1 MTIDR
6 RTLIGSGLALTA
18 AAGAARAQ
26 TAAPASPDPLT
37 WPARQ
42 TLNLWPKTPPGA
54 PATRP
59 ADRKGVDM
67 PTLSVY
73 RAAKPDGRA
82 VLSIPGGGYSG
93 VSVENEGSNI
103 ARALTP
109 HGISVFVLNYRLPID
124 GWTDRANAPVQDAQ
138 RAIRMIRSNAQ
149 SFGID
154 PNKVGIAGFSAGGHL
169 GGVLATAYNDRV
181 YAPIDRADELP
192 ARPDFA
198 GLIYPVSTLAARAT
212 HSVSAENLLGPKPD
226 RADVARLSPDV
237 RVNPDTPPLF
247 LVHAM
252 DDPVV
257 PVDMSLMLIA
267 VARAAGVPVE
277 AHLYEKGGHGFGVGN
292 GENHPARGWA
302 DRFAAWS
309 ATHV

>member
-6 RTLIGSGLALTA
+6 RTLIGTGIALTA
-18 AAGAARAQ
+18 TGIASPAIGQ
-26 TAAPASPDPLT
+26 TSPDPLT

-42 TLNLWPKTPPGA
+42 TLNLWPKAPPGT
-54 PATRP
+54 PRTRP
-59 ADRKGVDM
+59 ATRKGVDM

-82 VLSIPGGGYSG
+82 VLSIPGGGYAG

-124 GWTDRANAPVQDAQ
+124 GWEPRAHAPVQDAQ
-138 RAIRMIRSNAQ
+138 RAIRMIRSYAD

-154 PNKVGIAGFSAGGHL
+154 ATKVGIAGFSAGGHL
-169 GGVLATAYNDRV
+169 GGVLATGYNDRV
-181 YAPIDRADELP
+181 HDPVDRADELP

-226 RADVARLSPDV
+226 RAIVARLSPDV

-267 VARAAGVPVE
+267 AARAAGVPVE

-292 GENHPARGWA
+292 GDNHPAFGWT
-302 DRFAAWS
+302 DRFATWS
-309 ATHV
+309 AMHV

>member
-1 MTIDR
+1 MPIDR
-6 RTLIGSGLALTA
+6 RTLIGTGLAVS
-18 AAGAARAQ
+18 AAGIANPALGQ
-26 TAAPASPDPLT
+26 TSPDPLT

-42 TLNLWPKTPPGA
+42 TLNLWPKAPPGT
-54 PATRP
+54 PRTRP
-59 ADRKGVDM
+59 AERKGVDM

-109 HGISVFVLNYRLPID
+109 HGISVFVLIYRLPID
-124 GWTDRANAPVQDAQ
+124 GWEPRGAAPVQDAQ
-138 RAIRMIRSNAQ
+138 RAIRMIRSHAK

-154 PNKVGIAGFSAGGHL
+154 PAKVGIAGFSAGGHL
-169 GGVLATAYNDRV
+169 GGVLATAYNDRI
-181 YAPIDRADELP
+181 YAPIDSADELP

-212 HSVSAENLLGPKPD
+212 HSVSASNLLGPKPD

-292 GENHPARGWA
+292 GEDHPARGWA

-309 ATHV
+309 TTHV

>member
-6 RTLIGSGLALTA
+6 RTLIGTGLALTA
-18 AAGAARAQ
+18 TGIASSAIGQ
-26 TAAPASPDPLT
+26 TSSDPLT

-42 TLNLWPKTPPGA
+42 TLNLWPKAPPGT
-54 PATRP
+54 PRTRP
-59 ADRKGVDM
+59 AERKGVDM

-73 RAAKPDGRA
+73 RAARPDGRA
-82 VLSIPGGGYSG
+82 VLSIPGGGYAG

-124 GWTDRANAPVQDAQ
+124 GWEPRANAPVQDAQ
-138 RAIRMIRSNAQ
+138 RAIRMIRSNA
-149 SFGID
+149 SRFGID

-181 YAPIDRADELP
+181 YAPVDRADELP

-252 DDPVV
+252 DDSVV

-267 VARAAGVPVE
+267 AARAAGIPVE

-292 GENHPARGWA
+292 GDGHPARGWT

>member
-1 MTIDR
+1 MPIDR
-6 RTLIGSGLALTA
+6 RTLIGTGLALTA
-18 AAGAARAQ
+18 TGIASPAIGQ
-26 TAAPASPDPLT
+26 TSPDPLS

-42 TLNLWPKTPPGA
+42 TLNLWPKAPPGT
-54 PATRP
+54 PRTRP

-82 VLSIPGGGYSG
+82 VLSIPGGGYAG

-124 GWTDRANAPVQDAQ
+124 GWTDRAHAPVQDAQ
-138 RAIRMIRSNAQ
+138 RAIRMIRSHAK

-181 YAPIDRADELP
+181 YTPIDRADELP

-212 HSVSAENLLGPKPD
+212 HSISAENLLGPKPD
-226 RADVARLSPDV
+226 AATVARLSPDV

-252 DDPVV
+252 DDPIV

-267 VARAAGVPVE
+267 AARAAGIPVE

-292 GENHPARGWA
+292 GDNHPAFGWT

-309 ATHV
+309 AIHV

>member
-1 MTIDR
+1 MPIDR
-6 RTLIGSGLALTA
+6 RTLLGTGLAA
-18 AAGAARAQ
+18 SAAGI
-26 TAAPASPDPLT
+26 AAPALGQTSPDPLT

-42 TLNLWPKTPPGA
+42 TLNLWPKAPPGT
-54 PATRP
+54 PRTRP
-59 ADRKGVDM
+59 AERKGVDM

-73 RAAKPDGRA
+73 RAARPDGRA
-82 VLSIPGGGYSG
+82 VLSIPGGGYAG

-124 GWTDRANAPVQDAQ
+124 GWEPRADAPVQDAQ
-138 RAIRMIRSNAQ
+138 RAIRLIRSHAT

-181 YAPIDRADELP
+181 YAPVDRADTLP

-212 HSVSAENLLGPKPD
+212 HSVSAANLLGDRPD

-237 RVNPDTPPLF
+237 RVSPDTPPLF

-252 DDPVV
+252 DDTVV

-292 GENHPARGWA
+292 GDSHPARGWA

>member
-6 RTLIGSGLALTA
+6 RTLIGTGLAITA
-18 AAGAARAQ
+18 AGI
-26 TAAPASPDPLT
+26 ASPAIGQTSADPLT

-42 TLNLWPKTPPGA
+42 TLNLWPKSPPGT
-54 PATRP
+54 PRTRP

-73 RAAKPDGRA
+73 RAANPDGRA
-82 VLSIPGGGYSG
+82 ILSIPGGGYGG
-93 VSVENEGSNI
+93 VSVENEGVNI
-103 ARALTP
+103 ARALNP

-124 GWTDRANAPVQDAQ
+124 GWIDRANAPVQDAL
-138 RAIRMIRSNAQ
+138 RAIRLVRSHAK

-154 PNKVGIAGFSAGGHL
+154 PAKVGIAGFSAGGHL

-181 YAPIDRADELP
+181 YDPIDNADALS

-212 HSVSAENLLGPKPD
+212 HSISAANLLGPKPD
-226 RADVARLSPDV
+226 AATIARLSPDV
-237 RVNPDTPPLF
+237 RVSPDTPPLF

-252 DDPVV
+252 DDPIV

-267 VARAAGVPVE
+267 VARAAGIPVE

-292 GENHPARGWA
+292 GDNHPAFGWT
-302 DRFAAWS
+302 DRFATWS
-309 ATHV
+309 AAHV

>member
-6 RTLIGSGLALTA
+6 RTLIGTGLAVTA
-18 AAGAARAQ
+18 AGFAS
-26 TAAPASPDPLT
+26 PAIGQSSPDPLT

-42 TLNLWPKTPPGA
+42 TLNLWPKAPPGT
-54 PATRP
+54 PRTRP
-59 ADRKGVDM
+59 ATRKGVDM

-124 GWTDRANAPVQDAQ
+124 GWEPRAHAPVQDAQ
-138 RAIRMIRSNAQ
+138 RAIRMIRSHAK

-154 PNKVGIAGFSAGGHL
+154 PKKVGIAGFSAGGHL
-169 GGVLATAYNDRV
+169 GGVLATAYHDRV
-181 YAPIDRADELP
+181 YAPIDSADELP

-212 HSVSAENLLGPKPD
+212 HSISAENLLGPKPD
-226 RADVARLSPDV
+226 AATVARLSPDV

-252 DDPVV
+252 DDPIV

-267 VARAAGVPVE
+267 AARAAGIPVE

-292 GENHPARGWA
+292 GDNHPAFGWT

-309 ATHV
+309 AMHV